1 MVTFGGFLRSCIV
14 PAPTARRADAA
25 SIQCVGNLMR
35 RRARTLYLANNGEDC
50 RGAEH
55 VGSVVIGIGH
65 VAPAEGAG
73 AHSGRRGL
81 GGPED
86 ARLTALCE
94 AAAPLNPFCEA
105 ISFG

>member
-1 MVTFGGFLRSCIV
+1 MVAFGGFLRSCIV
-14 PAPTARRADAA
+14 AAPTAHRADAA

-81 GGPED
+81 GEP
-86 ARLTALCE
+86 
-94 AAAPLNPFCEA
+94 
-105 ISFG
+105 